1 MLRLLRSNVSP
12 SKKPSKK
19 ASTKRSRGTQ
29 ERIRVDSAPSSRV
42 AARDAERTVLS
53 ETIKP
58 ETYNKPGGSK
68 FLTNVLRILAL
79 IAVVAITLFIYSI
92 RDRVEQFAGLGYPG
106 IFLIA
111 LLANATILLPAPGV
125 AVIYAM
131 GAIFNPFGVGLAAGL
146 GGTIGELSGY
156 LAGFSGQAVVER
168 MDIYNRIKPWVDKYG
183 GWAILALS
191 AIPNPFFDVAGIAA
205 GIAKM
210 PLQTFI
216 FFSGVGQLIK
226 MTAFA
231 LAGHYSISLLST
243 FFE

>member
-1 MLRLLRSNVSP
+1 VSQLKKANKKAKTKQPKSTQRTEDKAVARSSRDIEQKPEKSILAQVVQPEAFNKPKSSRFFTNLLRV
-12 SKKPSKK
+12 
-19 ASTKRSRGTQ
+19 
-29 ERIRVDSAPSSRV
+29 
-42 AARDAERTVLS
+42 
-53 ETIKP
+53 
-58 ETYNKPGGSK
+58 
-68 FLTNVLRILAL
+68 LAL
-79 IAVVAITLFIYSI
+79 FVVVGITLYIYSI
-92 RDRVEQFAGLGYPG
+92 RDRVEQFAGFGYPG

-168 MDIYNRIKPWVDKYG
+168 MDIYNRVKPWVDKYG
-183 GWAILALS
+183 GWAILVLS

-210 PLQTFI
+210 PLPTFLL
-216 FFSGVGQLIK
+216 FSGIGQLIK

>member
-1 MLRLLRSNVSP
+1 MNNNS
-12 SKKPSKK
+12 
-19 ASTKRSRGTQ
+19 
-29 ERIRVDSAPSSRV
+29 SARSSRV
-42 AARDAERTVLS
+42 AAKGPEQTVLS
-53 ETIKP
+53 EIVQP
-58 ETYNKPGGSK
+58 RAYNKPGSSR
-68 FLTNVLRILAL
+68 FLTNMLRILAL
-79 IAVVAITLFIYSI
+79 FAVVGITLYIYSI
-92 RDRVEQFAGLGYPG
+92 RNRVEQFAGFGYPG

-111 LLANATILLPAPGV
+111 LLANATVLLPAPGV

-146 GGTIGELSGY
+146 GGTVGELSGY

-168 MDIYNRIKPWVDKYG
+168 MDIYSRVKPWVEKYG
-183 GWAILALS
+183 GWAILVLS
-191 AIPNPFFDVAGIAA
+191 AIPNPFFDIAGIAA

-210 PLQTFI
+210 PLQTFLL
-216 FFSGVGQLIK
+216 FSGVGQLIK

>member
-1 MLRLLRSNVSP
+1 MSP

-19 ASTKRSRGTQ
+19 TATKKRKKLRAQQT
-29 ERIRVDSAPSSRV
+29 EKRNAAPSSR
-42 AARDAERTVLS
+42 AEASEPEHTVLS
-53 ETIKP
+53 EIVQPT
-58 ETYNKPGGSK
+58 TFNKPGSSR
-68 FLTNVLRILAL
+68 FLTNLLRILAL
-79 IAVVAITLFIYSI
+79 FAVVGVTIYIYSI
-92 RDRVEQFAGLGYPG
+92 RDRVEQFAGFGYPG

-111 LLANATILLPAPGV
+111 LLANATVLLPAPGV

-168 MDIYNRIKPWVDKYG
+168 MDIYNRIKPWVEKYG
-183 GWAILALS
+183 GWTILVLS
-191 AIPNPFFDVAGIAA
+191 AIPNPFFDIAGIAA

-210 PLQTFI
+210 PLQTFLL
-216 FFSGVGQLIK
+216 FAGVGQLIK

>member
-1 MLRLLRSNVSP
+1 MSP
-12 SKKPSKK
+12 SKKPNKK
-19 ASTKRSRGTQ
+19 AATRKSKHPQNLSNGSST
-29 ERIRVDSAPSSRV
+29 DSSR
-42 AARDAERTVLS
+42 AASPHPEQTVLS
-53 ETIKP
+53 EVVQP
-58 ETYNKPGGSK
+58 RAYNKPGSSR
-68 FLTNVLRILAL
+68 FLTNLLRILAL
-79 IAVVAITLFIYSI
+79 FSVVGITLYIYSI
-92 RDRVEQFAGLGYPG
+92 RNHVEQFAGFGYPG

-111 LLANATILLPAPGV
+111 LLANATVLLPAPGV

-168 MDIYNRIKPWVDKYG
+168 MDIYNRIKPWVEKYG
-183 GWAILALS
+183 GWAILVLS
-191 AIPNPFFDVAGIAA
+191 AIPNPFFDIAGIAA

-210 PLQTFI
+210 PLRTFI
-216 FFSGVGQLIK
+216 VFSGIGQLIK

-231 LAGHYSISLLST
+231 LAGHYSISWLST